1 MKLDH
6 FHTPYTKMNSKWMK
20 DLNMRQEA
28 IKILE
33 EKRAATTLPSA
44 TATSYSTSLEAREIQ
59 TKMNYWDLRKIKSV
73 CTAKETINKTKGQ
86 LMEWEKIFANDILDK
101 GLTDYKELIKTQHPQ
116 KIIIQLRNGQKT

>member
-101 GLTDYKELIKTQHPQ
+101 GLVSKIYKELIKLGAPGW
-116 KIIIQLRNGQKT
+116 LSGLSV